1 MDTNLSPLKISVVAA
16 LTLLT
21 SSQVFAEAKYGD
33 YGTETALTLARDY
46 AGRYTGSDKE
56 VQAADYMQQRM
67 TIDGSNNQVNRQTFD
82 FVAPRGLF
90 RGQTLTSNNVVVTQK
105 GSADTNRT
113 LFVGAH
119 YDSAVAYPNYANL
132 EALDDNASGSGV
144 LTELTKN
151 LTGIETEHDIQF
163 VAFGAEE
170 GGLNGSKAFVDQLTD
185 AEKST
190 ALGMINLDSLITGDK
205 MYANAGRNAYDND
218 GNEVAANV
226 SLREN
231 ALRIAKELGI
241 TLEVNTAIIAPG
253 ETEPY
258 EPYGVGCCSD
268 QESFDSVMQVVGFEA
283 TNWGLGPDY
292 DGYTQTENPDIPGG
306 YTWHNPALDNEEVL
320 TAAFGEERIAQR
332 MRDYSRII
340 SRLIVEQTN
349 ADIIA
354 STKSAINLQNTMGLA
369 LQDNATDSHSAVLER
384 ANALA
389 LHTLDDAE
397 PLDSESRTQV
407 WVDGS
412 QSYVDANEVQE
423 GTRANIGLYGEY
435 TVLPSWRVGA
445 GVQAANQN
453 NNTVENGIKKDT
465 SYGIQA
471 YSLLG
476 GKDTAWWNTTSLS
489 LSKHDLDVNRTVKL
503 DGNDGINIINNSE
516 RGDADAD
523 VFSAYNELGYNFL
536 IKKNVA
542 HGAFLGL
549 NYSDTDIDGYTSGNA
564 NSRTALKVDSTSREA
579 WDSELG
585 YQLQYGFDL
594 MGTPAKLQGKI
605 AYVHVIDDGL
615 TDSLST
621 TSLADDQTR
630 EVSITQTD
638 KDDDYG
644 RFELSVSNKVHKNV
658 YAYLNGDTTFARDDK
673 DSSVQLGLQY
683 QF

>member
-1 MDTNLSPLKISVVAA
+1 MHNRLSPLTISVVAA

-21 SSQVFAEAKYGD
+21 GSQAFAEAKYGD

-56 VQAADYMQQRM
+56 IKAADYMQARM

-82 FVAPRGLF
+82 FVASRNPF
-90 RGQTLTSNNVVVTQK
+90 SGQTLTSNNIVVTQK
-105 GSADTNRT
+105 GVADTGKT

-119 YDSAVAYPNYANL
+119 YDSAIAYPNYENL
-132 EALDDNASGSGV
+132 EALDDNASGAGV
-144 LTELTKN
+144 LTELTNN
-151 LTGIETEHDIQF
+151 LTGIDTEHNIQF

-170 GGLNGSKAFVDQLTD
+170 GGLKGSKAFVDRLTD
-185 AEKST
+185 TEKAT

-205 MYANAGRNAYDND
+205 MYANAGRNAYDNN
-218 GNEVAANV
+218 GNVAANV
-226 SLREN
+226 GLREN

-241 TLEVNTAIIAPG
+241 TLDVNPAIIAPG
-253 ETEPY
+253 ATEPY

-268 QESFDSVMQVVGFEA
+268 QESFDNIMPVVGFEA

-292 DGYTQTENPDIPGG
+292 DGYTQTENPNIPGG
-306 YTWHNPALDNEEVL
+306 YTWHNPELDNEEVL
-320 TAAFGEERIAQR
+320 TDVFGADRIAQR

-354 STKSAINLQNTMGLA
+354 ANKSALNLQNTMGAA
-369 LQDNATDSHSAVLER
+369 LKNSATDSHSAILER

-389 LHTLDDAE
+389 LNAIDDNTTF
-397 PLDSESRTQV
+397 DTSRTQV

-412 QSYVDANEVQE
+412 QSYVNTDNLQE
-423 GTRANIGLYGEY
+423 GTRANVGVYGEY
-435 TVLPSWRVGA
+435 IVQPSWRVGA
-445 GVQAANQN
+445 GLQAANQN
-453 NNTVENGIKKDT
+453 NKTLENGIKKDT

-476 GKDTAWWNTTSLS
+476 GKDTTWWNTTSLS
-489 LSKHDLDVNRTVKL
+489 LSKHDLDVNRTVRL
-503 DGNDGINIINNSE
+503 DGNNGINIIDNSE
-516 RGDADAD
+516 RGNADAD

-536 IKKNVA
+536 INKNVA

-549 NYSDTDIDGYTSGNA
+549 NYSDKDIDGYTSGNV
-564 NSRTALKVDSTSREA
+564 NSRTALNVDSTSSKA

-594 MGTPAKLQGKI
+594 LGTPAKLQSKL
-605 AYVHVIDDGL
+605 AYVHVIKDGL
-615 TDSLST
+615 VDRLST
-621 TSLADDQTR
+621 TSFADGQKRDI
-630 EVSITQTD
+630 SLTQTN

-644 RFELSVSNKVHKNV
+644 RFELSVSNKVHNNV
-658 YAYLNGDTTFARDDK
+658 YTYLNGDTTFARDDK

>member
-1 MDTNLSPLKISVVAA
+1 MDTKLSPLKISVVAA

-21 SSQVFAEAKYGD
+21 GSQVFAEANYGD

-82 FVAPRGLF
+82 FIAPRGLF

-119 YDSAVAYPNYANL
+119 YDSAVAYPNYENL

-205 MYANAGRNAYDND
+205 MYANAGRNAYDDD

-354 STKSAINLQNTMGLA
+354 STKSALNLQNTMGAA
-369 LQDNATDSHSAVLER
+369 LKINATDSHSAVLER

-397 PLDSESRTQV
+397 PFDSESRTQV

-412 QSYVDANEVQE
+412 QSYVDSDNAQE
-423 GTRANIGLYGEY
+423 GTLANIGLYGEY
-435 TVLPSWRVGA
+435 IVQPSWRVGV

-453 NNTVENGIKKDT
+453 NKSVENGIEKDR

-516 RGDADAD
+516 RGDTDAD

-536 IKKNVA
+536 IKENVA
-542 HGAFLGL
+542 HGVFLGL
-549 NYSDTDIDGYTSGNA
+549 NYSDIDIDGYTSGND
-564 NSRTALKVDSTSREA
+564 NSRTALKVDSTSSEA

-594 MGTPAKLQGKI
+594 MGTPAKLQSKI

-621 TSLADDQTR
+621 TSLADGQTR
-630 EVSITQTD
+630 NVSLTQTD

-644 RFELSVSNKVHKNV
+644 RFELSVSNKVHNNV

>member
-1 MDTNLSPLKISVVAA
+1 MDTKLSTLKISVVAA

-21 SSQVFAEAKYGD
+21 GSQVFAEAKYGD

-56 VQAADYMQQRM
+56 IQAADYMQQRM
-67 TIDGSNNQVNRQTFD
+67 NIDGSNNQINRQTFD

-185 AEKST
+185 TEKST

-205 MYANAGRNAYDND
+205 MYANAGRNAYDDD

-268 QESFDSVMQVVGFEA
+268 QESFDSVMQVAGFEA

-354 STKSAINLQNTMGLA
+354 STKSALNLQNTMGLA

-397 PLDSESRTQV
+397 PFDSESRTQV

-412 QSYVDANEVQE
+412 QSYVDADEVQE

-435 TVLPSWRVGA
+435 IVQPSWRVGA
-445 GVQAANQN
+445 GVQAGNQN
-453 NNTVENGIKKDT
+453 NKSVENGIEKDR

-516 RGDADAD
+516 RGDTDAD

-536 IKKNVA
+536 IKKYVA

-564 NSRTALKVDSTSREA
+564 DSRTALKVDSTSSEA
-579 WDSELG
+579 WNSELG

-594 MGTPAKLQGKI
+594 MGTPAKLQSKI

-615 TDSLST
+615 TDNLST
-621 TSLADDQTR
+621 TSLADGQTR
-630 EVSITQTD
+630 EVSITQAD

>member
-1 MDTNLSPLKISVVAA
+1 MHNRLSPLTISVVAA

-21 SSQVFAEAKYGD
+21 GSQAFAEAKYGD

-56 VQAADYMQQRM
+56 VKAADYMQVRM

-82 FVAPRGLF
+82 FVASRNPF
-90 RGQTLTSNNVVVTQK
+90 SGQTLMSNNIVVTQK
-105 GSADTNRT
+105 GVADTGKT

-119 YDSAVAYPNYANL
+119 YDSAIAYPNYENL
-132 EALDDNASGSGV
+132 EALDDNASGAGV
-144 LTELTKN
+144 LTELTNN
-151 LTGIETEHDIQF
+151 LTGIDTEHNIQF

-170 GGLNGSKAFVDQLTD
+170 GGLKGSKAFVDRLTD
-185 AEKST
+185 TEKAT

-205 MYANAGRNAYDND
+205 MYANAGRNAYDNN

-226 SLREN
+226 GLREN

-241 TLEVNTAIIAPG
+241 TLDVNPAIIAPG
-253 ETEPY
+253 ATEPY

-268 QESFDSVMQVVGFEA
+268 QESFDNIMPVVGFEA
-283 TNWGLGPDY
+283 TNWALGPDY
-292 DGYTQTENPDIPGG
+292 DGYTQTENPNIPGG
-306 YTWHNPALDNEEVL
+306 YTWHNPELDNEEVL
-320 TAAFGEERIAQR
+320 TDVFGADRIAQR
-332 MRDYSRII
+332 MRDYSRIV

-354 STKSAINLQNTMGLA
+354 ANKSALNLQNTMGASLK
-369 LQDNATDSHSAVLER
+369 DSATDSHSAILER

-389 LHTLDDAE
+389 LNAIDDNTTFDA
-397 PLDSESRTQV
+397 SRTQV

-412 QSYVDANEVQE
+412 QSYVNTDNLQE
-423 GTRANIGLYGEY
+423 GTRANVGVYGEY
-435 TVLPSWRVGA
+435 MVQPSWRVGA
-445 GVQAANQN
+445 GLQAANQN
-453 NNTVENGIKKDT
+453 NKTVENGIKKDT

-489 LSKHDLDVNRTVKL
+489 LSKHDLDVNRTVRL
-503 DGNDGINIINNSE
+503 DGNNGINIINNSE
-516 RGDADAD
+516 RGNVDAD

-536 IKKNVA
+536 IKENIA

-549 NYSDTDIDGYTSGNA
+549 NYSDADIDGYTSGNA
-564 NSRTALKVDSTSREA
+564 NSRTALKVDSTSSEA

-594 MGTPAKLQGKI
+594 MGTPAKLQSKL
-605 AYVHVIDDGL
+605 AYVHVIKDGL
-615 TDSLST
+615 VDRLST
-621 TSLADDQTR
+621 TSFADGQKRDI
-630 EVSITQTD
+630 SLTQTN

-644 RFELSVSNKVHKNV
+644 RFELSVSNKVHNNV